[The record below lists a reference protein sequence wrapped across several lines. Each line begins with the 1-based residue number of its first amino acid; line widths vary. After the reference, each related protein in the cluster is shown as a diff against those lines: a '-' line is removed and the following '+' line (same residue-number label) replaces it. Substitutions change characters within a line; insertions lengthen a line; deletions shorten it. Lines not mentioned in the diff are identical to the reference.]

1 MSAELATF
9 QVLPPSTETSTAA
22 TLPSVVNGLPSLSV
36 AVPVIVTGVSASTVS
51 GRSLI
56 EATAAVVSVDALA
69 RFSPCEIRKA
79 SATPGW
85 IPMSANMLIT
95 NCWMSTFS
103 MSAP

>member
-1 MSAELATF
+1 MEFATF
-9 QVLPPSTETSTAA
+9 QVVPPSSETSTTA
-22 TLPSVVNGLPSLSV
+22 TLPSAVSGLPSLSV

-56 EATAAVVSVDALA
+56 EATAGVVSVDALA

-85 IPMSANMLIT
+85 IPMSANMLIV
-95 NCWMSTFS
+95 NCWMSMFS
-103 MSAP
+103 ISAP